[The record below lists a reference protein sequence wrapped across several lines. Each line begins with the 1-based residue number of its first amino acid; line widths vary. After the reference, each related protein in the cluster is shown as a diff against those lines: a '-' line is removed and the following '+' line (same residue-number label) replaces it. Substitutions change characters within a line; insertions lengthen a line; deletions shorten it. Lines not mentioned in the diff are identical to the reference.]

1 MTVIDRDCFATL
13 EFELDWNSEFA
24 SHKERYLARKVNI
37 WRDVFPP
44 GMEERV
50 MGLEPGG
57 VASIDYTPGEA
68 VPKYCKNSIL
78 NLHQEMFSPERLS

>member
-44 GMEERV
+44 GMVCVTIENY
-50 MGLEPGG
+50 PGG
-57 VASIDYTPGEA
+57 ATSIDYASWVSDPVYIVGA
-68 VPKYCKNSIL
+68 RVK
-78 NLHQEMFSPERLS
+78 